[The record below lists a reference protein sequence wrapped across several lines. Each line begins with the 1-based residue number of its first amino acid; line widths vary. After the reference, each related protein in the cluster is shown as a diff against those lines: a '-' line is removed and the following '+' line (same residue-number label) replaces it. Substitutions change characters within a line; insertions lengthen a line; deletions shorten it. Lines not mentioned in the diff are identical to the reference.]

1 MASRFAAAPLL
12 LTLGVTALENATFI
26 TYQPAFNDII
36 GPNPRLELLLQ
47 NESYPFAHEAA
58 VYDPSTAD
66 VFMVGNYQT
75 NNGGQPIQIS
85 RMRTN
90 NDVYVRE
97 QIFPDIPM
105 ANGAVNYRDGILF
118 ASQGTVDR
126 PSALI
131 YMDPEPPYSTEV
143 ILDSFN
149 GRRFNGL
156 NDVVIHSDGSI
167 WFTDPTYAYNQGF
180 GPKPDLP
187 HQVYR
192 FDPATGSV
200 RAVADGL
207 GQPNG
212 LAFSPDESIL
222 YVTDTDSLHG
232 NGDNNPERAA
242 TIYAYDVKLYSG
254 SPFLVNRRVFA
265 YADNGIPDGVKV
277 DTNGNVYSGCGDGVH
292 VWSAGGELLGKI
304 KLPSVS
310 ANFCFAEA
318 GELYILNEY
327 RVWKA
332 TLAEGTTGAKVAYP
346 IH

>member
-1 MASRFAAAPLL
+1 MASTFAAASLL
-12 LTLGVTALENATFI
+12 LALGATALENATFI
-26 TYQPAFNDII
+26 TYQPAFEDII
-36 GPNPRLELLLQ
+36 GSNPKLELLLE
-47 NESYPFAHEAA
+47 NESYPFAHEAP
-58 VYDPSTAD
+58 VYYQAKAD

-75 NNGGQPIQIS
+75 NDGGQPIQIS
-85 RMRTN
+85 KMRTEN
-90 NDVYVRE
+90 NVYVRE
-97 QIFPDIPM
+97 EIFPDIPM
-105 ANGAVNYRDGILF
+105 ANGAVNYKDGVLF
-118 ASQGTVDR
+118 ASQGTVER

-131 YMDPEPPYSTEV
+131 YMEPEPPYSTKV

-149 GRRFNGL
+149 GRRFNSL

-167 WFTDPTYAYNQGF
+167 WFTDPTYGYDQGF
-180 GPKPDLP
+180 SPKPDLP

-222 YVTDTDSLHG
+222 YVTDTDAHRG
-232 NGDNNPERAA
+232 NGDDNAERAA
-242 TIYAYDVKLYSG
+242 TIYAYDVKTYSNA
-254 SPFLVNRRVFA
+254 PFLVNRRVFA

-292 VWSAGGELLGKI
+292 VWSAGGDLLGKI
-304 KLPSVS
+304 KLPSVA

-318 GELYILNEY
+318 GVMYILNEY
-327 RVWKA
+327 KVWKA
-332 TLAEGTTGAKVAYP
+332 TLSPNTHGALLGL
-346 IH
+346 

>member
-1 MASRFAAAPLL
+1 MAAKFATATLL
-12 LTLGVTALENATFI
+12 LALGATALENATFI
-26 TYQPAFNDII
+26 TYQPAFKDII
-36 GPNPRLELLLQ
+36 GENPKLELILQ
-47 NESYPFAHEAA
+47 NKTYPFAHEAP
-58 VYDPSTAD
+58 VYIPDNGD
-66 VFMVGNYQT
+66 VFIVGNYQT
-75 NNGGQPIQIS
+75 KTGGQPIQIS
-85 RMRTN
+85 KIRSK

-105 ANGAVNYRDGILF
+105 ANGAVNYKDGVLF
-118 ASQGTVDR
+118 ASQGTVER

-131 YMDPEPPYSTEV
+131 YMNPEPPYSTEV

-167 WFTDPTYAYNQGF
+167 WFTDPTYAYDQGF
-180 GPKPDLP
+180 APKPDLP

-192 FDPATGSV
+192 FDPETGSV
-200 RAVADGL
+200 RVVADGL

-222 YVTDTDSLHG
+222 YVTDTDSHRG
-232 NGDNNPERAA
+232 NGDNSPERAA
-242 TIYAYDVKLYSG
+242 TIYAYDVATYAE
-254 SPFLVNRRVFA
+254 SPFLINRRVFA

-292 VWSAGGELLGKI
+292 VWSAGGDLLGKI
-304 KLPSVS
+304 KLPDVS
-310 ANFCFAEA
+310 ANLCFAEA
-318 GELYILNEY
+318 GEMYILNEY

-332 TLAEGTTGAKVAYP
+332 TLSEDVHGALLGL
-346 IH
+346 

>member
-1 MASRFAAAPLL
+1 MATKFATATFLL
-12 LTLGVTALENATFI
+12 ALGATALENATFI
-26 TYQPAFNDII
+26 TYQPAFKDII
-36 GPNPRLELLLQ
+36 GENPKLELILQ
-47 NESYPFAHEAA
+47 NKTYPFAHEAP
-58 VYDPSTAD
+58 VYIPETGD
-66 VFMVGNYQT
+66 VFIVGNYQT
-75 NNGGQPIQIS
+75 KTGGQPIQIS
-85 RMRTN
+85 KIRSK

-105 ANGAVNYRDGILF
+105 ANGAVNYEDGVLF
-118 ASQGTVDR
+118 ASQGTIER

-143 ILDSFN
+143 VLDSFN

-167 WFTDPTYAYNQGF
+167 WFTDPTYAYDQGF
-180 GPKPDLP
+180 APKPDLP

-192 FDPATGSV
+192 FDPGTGSV

-222 YVTDTDSLHG
+222 YVTDTDSHRG

-242 TIYAYDVKLYSG
+242 TIYAYDVATYAK
-254 SPFLVNRRVFA
+254 SPFLINRRVFA

-292 VWSAGGELLGKI
+292 VWSAGGDLLGKI
-304 KLPSVS
+304 KLPDVS

-318 GELYILNEY
+318 GEMYILNEY

-332 TLAEGTTGAKVAYP
+332 TLSEDVHGALLGL
-346 IH
+346 